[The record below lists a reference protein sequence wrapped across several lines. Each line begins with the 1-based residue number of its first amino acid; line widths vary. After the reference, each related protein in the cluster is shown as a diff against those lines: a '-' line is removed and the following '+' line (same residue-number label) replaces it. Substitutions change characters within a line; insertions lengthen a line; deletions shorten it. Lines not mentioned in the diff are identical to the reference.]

1 MTLFTWIVL
10 AAGLLATLATAAFTL
25 PRQVTVT
32 RSATVDAAPGEV
44 FALIASNAGYQ
55 RFNPYKSTDPDLKID
70 LFGPD
75 QGVGSGFRFD
85 GREGKG
91 SQTVT
96 AVVPDR
102 SVTMQI
108 DLGAM
113 GKPTQQFDLAPAGSG
128 TRVTWSMQ
136 ADMGA
141 NPVARVFGLFMDRM
155 MGKTFETG
163 LTNLDAATAG

>member
-10 AAGLLATLATAAFTL
+10 AAGLLATLAAAAFTL

-32 RSATVDAAPGEV
+32 RSATVDAAPETL
-44 FALIASNAGYQ
+44 FALISSNAGYQ
-55 RFNPYKSTDPDLKID
+55 RFNPYASSDPDLKIE

-85 GREGKG
+85 GKEGKG

-96 AVVPDR
+96 ALVPDR

-113 GKPTQQFDLAPAGSG
+113 GQPTQQFDLTPEGSG

-136 ADMGA
+136 ADMGV

-155 MGKTFETG
+155 IGKTFETG
-163 LTNLDAATAG
+163 LTNLNAATAG

>member
-10 AAGLLATLATAAFTL
+10 AAGLLATLAAATFTL

-44 FALIASNAGYQ
+44 FALISSNAGYQ

-85 GREGKG
+85 GKEGKG

-113 GKPTQQFDLAPAGSG
+113 GQPTQQFDLAPAGSG

-136 ADMGA
+136 ADMGV

-163 LTNLDAATAG
+163 LTNLNAATS